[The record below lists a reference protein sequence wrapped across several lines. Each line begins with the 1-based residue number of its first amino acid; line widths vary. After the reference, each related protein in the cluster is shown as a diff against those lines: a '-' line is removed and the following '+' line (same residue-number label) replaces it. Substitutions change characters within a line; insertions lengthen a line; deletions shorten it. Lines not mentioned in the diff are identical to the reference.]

1 MKNSIK
7 DKLFNYMFNTLC
19 KERHSDLIRAV
30 SAMQSGEKRGSK
42 STVLRKWF
50 RETTGETPEL
60 SSEQLSDVQDTWKDI
75 WDTGLVDPLWV
86 QVYSGKTGIY
96 SPEYVGSDIHYY
108 NVEWSKIDFD
118 YLRAFLDKNYMDVI
132 LPCVKHPTTL
142 IRKIHGQYLD
152 VGFNPITKQQAVE
165 KLFENLDPGVVVK
178 ISRASSGGKG
188 VRFLGKGSTRDDI
201 SDALDVDRDV
211 AVQLVMQQH
220 PEMAK
225 MNASS
230 VNTIRIICIMLDG
243 ESIPLSA
250 VVRIGNSGSRVDN
263 FSSGGVGC
271 GVKPDGHL
279 NDCGYTQKGERY
291 DVHPNGFVFSEGFVP
306 NFDKALEAVKRCH
319 MHVPMFGVASWDI
332 AIDADGEP
340 VLIEYNVGG
349 AGIDIHQY
357 NNGPLYGKYRE
368 RIIADAF
375 KNYAER
381 GATLDFNYSIAR
393 GEATL
398 SNGSKDV
405 HNLIIPA
412 LIDGKPVRTIA
423 SSAFKNSDKLESV
436 AGNGDDRIRPA
447 DIARIAQENVLVLIG
462 VGQRRA
468 GTGGG
473 RQFFAPEVGKFID
486 TAVPE
491 GQKVVFNHG
500 FHEGVHGSLPVGIQR
515 AVEPHMLLLGLG
527 KRLPA
532 RGHIEEGVGGDV
544 QRLAQLRDH
553 AQLRARY
560 AGFPVGDG
568 ILRNAEHGRQL
579 GLGKLAGLA
588 IGANSV
594 SAFRPISH
602 FGALRLRLRKGYDCA
617 GFVVGLLGH

>member
-1 MKNSIK
+1 M
-7 DKLFNYMFNTLC
+7 
-19 KERHSDLIRAV
+19 
-30 SAMQSGEKRGSK
+30 
-42 STVLRKWF
+42 
-50 RETTGETPEL
+50 
-60 SSEQLSDVQDTWKDI
+60 
-75 WDTGLVDPLWV
+75 
-86 QVYSGKTGIY
+86 IY
-96 SPEYVGSDIHYY
+96 
-108 NVEWSKIDFD
+108 
-118 YLRAFLDKNYMDVI
+118 
-132 LPCVKHPTTL
+132 
-142 IRKIHGQYLD
+142 
-152 VGFNPITKQQAVE
+152 
-165 KLFENLDPGVVVK
+165 
-178 ISRASSGGKG
+178 
-188 VRFLGKGSTRDDI
+188 DI

-436 AGNGDDRIRPA
+436 IIEASLN
-447 DIARIAQENVLVLIG
+447 EIG
-462 VGQRRA
+462 YLAFYNCPKLTQVE
-468 GTGGG
+468 
-473 RQFFAPEVGKFID
+473 FKAPVKTI
-486 TAVPE
+486 
-491 GQKVVFNHG
+491 
-500 FHEGVHGSLPVGIQR
+500 SR
-515 AVEPHMLLLGLG
+515 
-527 KRLPA
+527 
-532 RGHIEEGVGGDV
+532 
-544 QRLAQLRDH
+544 
-553 AQLRARY
+553 
-560 AGFPVGDG
+560 
-568 ILRNAEHGRQL
+568 
-579 GLGKLAGLA
+579 
-588 IGANSV
+588 
-594 SAFRPISH
+594 SAFNRCT
-602 FGALRLRLRKGYDCA
+602 ALESVVIPSGCEKICSYAFRTCKKLRQITIPDSVTEIEPDAFLESPNVTICCKKGSAAESYAIENGLRHKT
-617 GFVVGLLGH
+617 

>member
-60 SSEQLSDVQDTWKDI
+60 SSEQLSDVQDAWKDI

-132 LPCVKHPTTL
+132 LPCVKHPPTL

-152 VGFNPITKQQAVE
+152 VGFNPITKQQAVD
-165 KLFENLDPGVVVK
+165 KLFENLEPGVVVK

-188 VRFLGKGSTRDDI
+188 VRFLGKDSTMDDI

-211 AVQLVMQQH
+211 AVQLVMRQH

-230 VNTIRIICIMLDG
+230 VNTIRIICIILDG

-291 DVHPNGFVFSEGFVP
+291 DVHPFSEGFVP
-306 NFDKALEAVKRCH
+306 NFDKALEAVMRCH

-349 AGIDIHQY
+349 AGIDIQQY

-375 KNYAER
+375 KN
-381 GATLDFNYSIAR
+381 
-393 GEATL
+393 
-398 SNGSKDV
+398 
-405 HNLIIPA
+405 
-412 LIDGKPVRTIA
+412 
-423 SSAFKNSDKLESV
+423 SDKLESV
-436 AGNGDDRIRPA
+436 IIEASLNEIGYLAFYNCPKLKQIEFKAPIKTISHSAFNRCTVLESVVIPSGCEKICSYAFRTCKKLRQITIPRFGNGD
-447 DIARIAQENVLVLIG
+447 
-462 VGQRRA
+462 
-468 GTGGG
+468 
-473 RQFFAPEVGKFID
+473 
-486 TAVPE
+486 
-491 GQKVVFNHG
+491 
-500 FHEGVHGSLPVGIQR
+500 
-515 AVEPHMLLLGLG
+515 
-527 KRLPA
+527 
-532 RGHIEEGVGGDV
+532 
-544 QRLAQLRDH
+544 
-553 AQLRARY
+553 RARRIPRVTKRY
-560 AGFPVGDG
+560 DMLQKRQRSRK
-568 ILRNAEHGRQL
+568 LRN
-579 GLGKLAGLA
+579 
-588 IGANSV
+588 
-594 SAFRPISH
+594 
-602 FGALRLRLRKGYDCA
+602 RKRIKI
-617 GFVVGLLGH
+617 